1 MIGGGGLVESE
12 EGGTKGCGLPVR
24 ARSELRMDV
33 DDGGGAG
40 GGKQTGLQE
49 QEDKII
55 DESG

>member
-1 MIGGGGLVESE
+1 MGDGGLVESE
-12 EGGTKGCGLPVR
+12 EGGTKGCGLLVM
-24 ARSELRMDV
+24 ARPELRMDV
-33 DDGGGAG
+33 DNGGGAG